1 MSMNQP
7 WDINTTFP
15 PHVCGVLSGAWISND
30 TDLYIYIYIYTLYVY
45 IHTYIQN
52 NISTNIYIWDV
63 INRGTKIVYGVL
75 HHDYEGTYNIGDVLN
90 CMVLERVNWVI
101 YYNRKYDKHIIV
113 DKVIDG
119 SDIFING
126 KFVDDFN
133 DLDKNYIYALNV
145 SATQQRLRI
154 IMEQKNKINDSEA
167 RLSRLEAII
176 ISSSIV
182 DGTTNNG
189 TYASNEK
196 RT

>member
-1 MSMNQP
+1 
-7 WDINTTFP
+7 
-15 PHVCGVLSGAWISND
+15 
-30 TDLYIYIYIYTLYVY
+30 
-45 IHTYIQN
+45 
-52 NISTNIYIWDV
+52 
-63 INRGTKIVYGVL
+63 
-75 HHDYEGTYNIGDVLN
+75 
-90 CMVLERVNWVI
+90 MVLERVNWVI